1 MGGSESDRGIVLA
14 HGFDRSY
21 SAWLPVSAEP
31 RTPLG
36 IGKPTTFVLKD
47 RKHGFFLRATAQPEQ
62 HSIRI
67 VLPALR
73 DHGLKLQDPQLSLI
87 PAVSPA

>member
-1 MGGSESDRGIVLA
+1 MGGSKSDRGIALA

-31 RTPLG
+31 RKPLG

-47 RKHGFFLRATAQPEQ
+47 RKRGCFLRQPRNLSSKLQ
-62 HSIRI
+62 KT
-67 VLPALR
+67 
-73 DHGLKLQDPQLSLI
+73 HGLAIFLP
-87 PAVSPA
+87 